1 MGARVDQKEIKKA
14 ESMADRKRGVT
25 RRQLATV
32 LGITAERAKGVLG
45 HAMAVGRWITERKG
59 GSGRDNRTLI
69 YKRASKRTPKP
80 SARRQRKRGKKK

>member
-14 ESMADRKRGVT
+14 ERMAERKHGVT
-25 RRQLATV
+25 RRQLAAV

-45 HAMAVGRWITERKG
+45 HAMAVGRWTTERKG

-69 YKRASKRTPKP
+69 YKRTSKRTPP
-80 SARRQRKRGKKK
+80 SARRKRKRGKKK

>member
-14 ESMADRKRGVT
+14 ERMAERKHGVT

-45 HAMAVGRWITERKG
+45 HAMAVGRWTTERKG

-69 YKRASKRTPKP
+69 YKRTSKRTPP
-80 SARRQRKRGKKK
+80 SARRKRKRGKKK